1 MLLLVKSF
9 IYVNIQSKNKRLF
22 TMNIKKLFTILTF
35 LCCTSIN
42 LMVMSME
49 QNNTDAL
56 KYIPLQSKMRVFC
69 ENNQQNQ
76 NALKIT
82 TFLAHAPKSKEITD
96 KLDFIEFKM
105 NALKKEQKQ
114 QEEAKKCGMNSESNT
129 ILQERINELESTKE
143 RVSKEDLF
151 LFRPHNKPTFEHAPE
166 LNDAITN
173 ILKKNLNIKGE
184 EIQKEKN
191 HLNQGFLNAWN
202 NDRPWNTKTRNEKL
216 HVIGFGSLGL
226 GMTILFGLTYRG

>member
-1 MLLLVKSF
+1 M
-9 IYVNIQSKNKRLF
+9 
-22 TMNIKKLFTILTF
+22 
-35 LCCTSIN
+35 
-42 LMVMSME
+42 
-49 QNNTDAL
+49 
-56 KYIPLQSKMRVFC
+56 
-69 ENNQQNQ
+69 
-76 NALKIT
+76 
-82 TFLAHAPKSKEITD
+82 
-96 KLDFIEFKM
+96 
-105 NALKKEQKQ
+105 
-114 QEEAKKCGMNSESNT
+114 
-129 ILQERINELESTKE
+129 QERINELESTKE